1 MAQGSN
7 IGMMEGAFFVPRGEL
22 LEWINNLL
30 QLNVQK
36 IEQLASGAAYCSVV
50 DAVFPGTVSMS
61 RVNWMARNDFEFVA
75 NYKILQQA
83 FEKNGVE
90 KWIDVDKLIR
100 GKYQDN
106 LEFVQWLKKFFDLN
120 GGQGKEYDALA
131 RRRNVPTP
139 WDGTAPSQPRRA
151 AAESSAPARPRPA
164 KKAPSATKD
173 VALVREKDFYY
184 SKLRAIE
191 LYCQHYEGTND
202 PHLVEISKVLYATE
216 DDTVEVTAEG
226 TIQVTKVEGD

>member
-1 MAQGSN
+1 
-7 IGMMEGAFFVPRGEL
+7 MMEGAFFVPRGEL
-22 LEWINNLL
+22 LDWINNLL

-50 DAVFPGTVSMS
+50 DALFPGTVAMS

-83 FEKNGVE
+83 FEKNSVE

-100 GKYQDN
+100 GKHQDN
-106 LEFVQWLKKFFDLN
+106 LEFVQWLKRFFDLN
-120 GGQGKEYDALA
+120 GGAGKEYNALA
-131 RRRNVPTP
+131 RRKNVPTL
-139 WDGTAPSQPRRA
+139 WDGTASTQSR
-151 AAESSAPARPRPA
+151 RPA
-164 KKAPSATKD
+164 GEPSAVPIRSRPKKAIAASSDSAT
-173 VALVREKDFYY
+173 VREKDFYY

-191 LYCQHYEGTND
+191 LYCQHFEGSDD
-202 PHLVEISKVLYATE
+202 PHLAEISKVLYATE

-226 TIQVTKVEGD
+226 TIQVTKVDGD